1 MTPAVRPAPA
11 AAPDAGAADGGQTA
25 GRAGEIA
32 HGALRGTVAAMAMSG
47 MRSFTVRAGLVEE
60 PPPRAILRQKS
71 KGLFRVTPRRFR
83 RAAQELCHWTYGA
96 AGGAA
101 FAVLPRNLR
110 MRSWAGPAYGL
121 GIWLGFEAG
130 IAPLLGLWQ
139 AKEPRPIDR
148 AALAADHLLYGF
160 VLSELRRRPRE

>member
-1 MTPAVRPAPA
+1 MSSAVKPAPA
-11 AAPDAGAADGGQTA
+11 PDSEGAADTAETKGGKA
-25 GRAGEIA
+25 AEIA
-32 HGALRGTVAAMAMSG
+32 HCALRGTVAAMAMSG
-47 MRSFTVRAGLVEE
+47 MRSFTVMAGLVEE

-71 KGLFRVTPRRFR
+71 KGLYRVMPKRFR
-83 RAAQELCHWTYGA
+83 RAGQELCHWGYGA

-101 FAVLPRNLR
+101 FAILPRRLR
-110 MRSWAGPAYGL
+110 LQPWAGPAWGL

-130 IAPLLGLWQ
+130 IAPVLGLWQ

-148 AALAADHLLYGF
+148 VALAADHLLYGF